1 MESDLDITELEIFNY
16 KINEKNK
23 ELFLAKTAE
32 DVRDIMKYILD
43 ITIHVSYETFVKK
56 IKENL
61 IQVLKKYYE
70 INNTIF
76 VFLNKFEYKSKSN
89 YWMYKYILYFL
100 KNIQKDVKIIFT
112 LEEEE
117 IKDNDIILLIDDC
130 IFSGE
135 QISST
140 IVKITDYYNKI
151 KKVKLILFVPYISK
165 RGIRWIKDSYI
176 KNKFLKECIF
186 IISNHEI
193 IEPLT
198 YYLNRDDLVKLFKY
212 YDDEFHY
219 DKYAIYFDHKL
230 ADNVS
235 TFPQI
240 YNGIVPNEK
249 NLKLL
254 MKEETD
260 INQYDY
266 FPLITNCEN
275 KEVFP
280 KSSLFSDYI
289 INNNCPYPPYKKDYN
304 KNLEKINKDTTYYY
318 KIKEEPIKKEEIST
332 NKIIIL
338 KILIDNHFKN
348 IDKIINNI

>member
-23 ELFLAKTAE
+23 ELFLAHTAE
-32 DVRDIMKYILD
+32 EVRPIMKFILD

-70 INNTIF
+70 LNNTIF

-117 IKDNDIILLIDDC
+117 IQDNDIILSC

-135 QISST
+135 QMSST
-140 IVKITDYYNKI
+140 IEKIYVKNI

-165 RGIRWIKDSYI
+165 RGIRWIQRSY
-176 KNKFLKECIF
+176 NENTLLKECIF
-186 IISNHEI
+186 IISDHEI

-198 YYLNRDDLVKLFKY
+198 YYLSPDDLVKLFKY
-212 YDDEFHY
+212 YDSITSMY
-219 DKYAIYFDHKL
+219 KYAIYFDHKL
-230 ADNVS
+230 ADSTS
-235 TFPQI
+235 TFPII
-240 YNGIVPNEK
+240 YNGIVPNEN

-260 INQYDY
+260 INEYDY

-275 KEVFP
+275 KVFL
-280 KSSLFSDYI
+280 KSSLFSHYI
-289 INNNCPYPPYKKDYN
+289 TNNNCPYPPYKKDYN

-318 KIKEEPIKKEEIST
+318 KIKEEPIK
-332 NKIIIL
+332 
-338 KILIDNHFKN
+338 
-348 IDKIINNI
+348 